1 MHPYTHTHTHTH
13 TYTHAD
19 SEMAGRHRARFRSI
33 QIIRTGVV
41 AAKDCRRPHT
51 TQYHVSSQCDCCRLT
66 Q

>member
-1 MHPYTHTHTHTH
+1 
-13 TYTHAD
+13 
-19 SEMAGRHRARFRSI
+19 MAGRHRARFRSI